1 MRSALQGLRV
11 FDASETVGGQYC
23 ARLLAD
29 HGADVTLVELDGG
42 SVIRRTGPS
51 VDGESFLFRH
61 LNTGKGSALRSSLA
75 EAGDPDGNERLA
87 VALAQADVVVLSD
100 PELARSV
107 AAAGPGTVV
116 GLVTGFGSAGP
127 WSAWAGGEL
136 IYQAM
141 SGMMPSN
148 GAADR
153 PPLHG
158 CGERASFAAGVATA
172 IGILASLHERETSGL
187 GQVVDVA
194 IAELVTGMTTAAT
207 AWNYSGVAARR
218 GAGDSL
224 VNCRGEWVGLWV
236 YPYQWNDFCA
246 ALDLDRLVD
255 DPRFADTDTRHRN
268 WDQLIAEVQAAV
280 ADRPADD
287 VVARLQARRLIT
299 AKAAS
304 LTGLSRDP
312 HLLAR
317 GFWET
322 VQTPRGPR
330 PILGPA
336 FRFSATPRQ
345 PRSEAPAPGSAK
357 VTSGIAPRHRPADP
371 SLRERPLDGLRV
383 LDLTTA
389 WAGPMAGRVLAFL
402 GAEVIHLEHATRVDL
417 WRHHRQLFR
426 PGLYA
431 DGKGGERPYNRNV
444 LFNSQNINK
453 RSLCLD
459 VKAPRGLDLVRRL
472 AAGSDIV
479 LSNFGP
485 GALDRMGIGY
495 AALSALAPAIIVV
508 EMPAYGASGPMHR
521 ATAVGITME
530 LASGMA
536 SLIGYRDDVP
546 RGTGPNF
553 LDPVGALNAAA
564 ATLIALRHR
573 DATGQGQHVEVP
585 QVEAAMHY
593 VGAELLQAAATGRDP
608 VRDGNRRTD
617 MAPHDVYPAKGA
629 DQWIALAVPD
639 ENAWQALCGAMGQPA
654 LARDPRF
661 ASLAQRL
668 AHQDDLDS
676 ILAAW
681 TPAFDKADLATMLQ
695 AAGVPAAPVMDG
707 ADVARSAFHQA
718 RGFFTTLT
726 HPEAGTHAYHTV
738 PIRLSRTPGADLR
751 AAPCL
756 GQDTEAILRELG
768 LGSDEIAALA
778 ADGITSATPA

>member
-1 MRSALQGLRV
+1 MRSALHGLRV
-11 FDASETVGGQYC
+11 FDASETIAGQYC

-29 HGADVTLVELDGG
+29 HGADVTLVEPDGG
-42 SVIRRTGPS
+42 SAIRRNGPS
-51 VDGESFLFRH
+51 ADGESLLFRH
-61 LNTGKGSALRSSLA
+61 LNTGKNSILQSSLA
-75 EAGDPDGNERLA
+75 DAADQAGPDGLA
-87 VALAQADVVVLSD
+87 RAFAAADVVVLSD
-100 PELARSV
+100 PGLARRV

-116 GLVTGFGSAGP
+116 GLVTAFGSDGP
-127 WSAWAGGEL
+127 WSAWMGSEI

-148 GAADR
+148 GAYDR

-158 CGERASFAAGVATA
+158 CGERASFAAGVAAT
-172 IGILASLHERETSGL
+172 IGLLAALHERDASGL
-187 GQVVDVA
+187 GQVVDIA

-236 YPYQWNDFCA
+236 YPYQWKDFCA
-246 ALDLDRLVD
+246 ALDLGHLVD
-255 DPRFADTDTRHRN
+255 DPRFADTDARHRN
-268 WDQLIAEVQAAV
+268 WDQLIAEVQVAV

-287 VVARLQARRLIT
+287 VVASLQARRLIT

-322 VQTPRGPR
+322 VETSRGPR
-330 PILGPA
+330 PILGPP
-336 FRFSATPRQ
+336 FRFSATPRR
-345 PRSEAPAPGSAK
+345 PRSEAPALGSAP
-357 VTSGIAPRHRPADP
+357 VRPSPAPRRRPAG
-371 SLRERPLDGLRV
+371 SALRERPLEGLRV

-402 GAEVIHLEHATRVDL
+402 GADVIHLEHATRVDL

-431 DGKGGERPYNRNV
+431 GGTGGERPYNRNV

-472 AAGSDIV
+472 ASRSDVV

-495 AALSALAPAIIVV
+495 AALSALAPAIVVV
-508 EMPAYGASGPMHR
+508 EMPAYGASGPTHR

-536 SLIGYRDDVP
+536 SLIGYRGDVP

-593 VGAELLQAAATGRDP
+593 IGAELLHAAATRENP

-629 DQWIALAVPD
+629 DQWIAVAVPD
-639 ENAWQALCGAMGQPA
+639 DETWLALCTVMDRTA
-654 LARDPRF
+654 LGRDPRF
-661 ASLAQRL
+661 ATLAQRL
-668 AHQDDLDS
+668 AHQDDLDAVLS
-676 ILAAW
+676 AW
-681 TPAFDKADLATMLQ
+681 TAAFDKADLAAVLQ

-707 ADVARSAFHQA
+707 ADVARSEYHRA
-718 RGFFTTLT
+718 RGFFSTLT

-768 LGSDEIAALA
+768 LRSDEIAALA
-778 ADGITSATPA
+778 ADGITSATPV